1 MSDHAHDHSHA
12 HAHAHSHEHGHG
24 DCCEVHDHD
33 DEPIIEDVSDQIS
46 KQKLDNHTHSHAN
59 GSSSKPEPQQAVAA
73 LDALLSKPL
82 PTPGR
87 PMDPPK
93 GQGADDRHGHGD
105 DINGYSKTFVSQQL
119 KGAQSYYYW
128 HSDAERR
135 RAAGEQPAPLPMPN
149 KLASTTAVKEK
160 KIRGIEKYTLM
171 DDGDVVKVYIP
182 LEGELAGVKKEQVEI
197 EFTDRTLL
205 ATIATEEIIYRFHI
219 ERLSYLVLPDECKFL
234 VNKAGK
240 LLIKLKKKNHMDM
253 WTKLRGV

>member
-1 MSDHAHDHSHA
+1 MQLAAREREHLWLNLGKASFLCQLADFHVMSDHAHDHSHA

-87 PMDPPK
+87 PTDPPK

-105 DINGYSKTFVSQQL
+105 DINGYDGVS
-119 KGAQSYYYW
+119 
-128 HSDAERR
+128 
-135 RAAGEQPAPLPMPN
+135 
-149 KLASTTAVKEK
+149 
-160 KIRGIEKYTLM
+160 
-171 DDGDVVKVYIP
+171 
-182 LEGELAGVKKEQVEI
+182 GV
-197 EFTDRTLL
+197 L
-205 ATIATEEIIYRFHI
+205 Y
-219 ERLSYLVLPDECKFL
+219 PKFIFA
-234 VNKAGK
+234 K
-240 LLIKLKKKNHMDM
+240 
-253 WTKLRGV
+253 